1 MLIDQCSSDLTR
13 SQSQKTLSD
22 ADKIFLLSDRNYDLV
37 NLSDW
42 ESSIVYEP
50 SMCVNRVL
58 RRLATLTSVHR
69 ALNRGITSNLQQPVN
84 SAVESG
90 LWTQSII
97 WDRRTPFLDFTQLQ
111 LDDDDDAVD
120 PAVGTAAD
128 AAKKEKE
135 G

>member
-1 MLIDQCSSDLTR
+1 
-13 SQSQKTLSD
+13 
-22 ADKIFLLSDRNYDLV
+22 
-37 NLSDW
+37 
-42 ESSIVYEP
+42 
-50 SMCVNRVL
+50 MCVNRVL
-58 RRLATLTSVHR
+58 RRSATLTSVHR
-69 ALNRGITSNLQQPVN
+69 ALNRGIATNLQQPVN

-120 PAVGTAAD
+120 PAVGTTAD